1 MSKKSRLE
9 GKVSPRNKELQNIIN
24 EQVVM
29 CNNTSYAKTI
39 AQPNTHRIEWLRR
52 AMRFKI
58 TGVIEIAGTGNRY
71 RCGKKNLECTKQCRC
86 NRSQELATNS
96 H

>member
-1 MSKKSRLE
+1 MRKKSRLK

-39 AQPNTHRIEWLRR
+39 A
-52 AMRFKI
+52 
-58 TGVIEIAGTGNRY
+58 
-71 RCGKKNLECTKQCRC
+71 
-86 NRSQELATNS
+86 
-96 H
+96 